1 MDISSPATSSAF
13 DQQAAR
19 PMEKSVIRLRFIVAF
34 AVAALTVAI
43 SLQPAVSG
51 DKDPLFVSLLS
62 DDAHAATMALHFA
75 KAVQDQGHPVTVFFN
90 NRGVLVASKAHGDT
104 YPEQQKEIAALTNG
118 GATLLACPHCMEYY
132 GVEKTGLLSG
142 VSPAEADAVTKQL
155 FMDGTRTLTW

>member
-1 MDISSPATSSAF
+1 M
-13 DQQAAR
+13 
-19 PMEKSVIRLRFIVAF
+19 IRLRVIVAF

-51 DKDPLFVSLLS
+51 DKDPLFVSLVS

-75 KAVQDQGHPVTVFFN
+75 KAVQDQGHPVSVFFN

-104 YPEQQKEIAALTNG
+104 YPEQQKEIAALTSG
-118 GATLLACPHCMEYY
+118 GATLLACAHCMEYY
-132 GVEKTGLLSG
+132 GIEQNGLLSG
-142 VSPAEADAVTKQL
+142 VSAGDADLVTKQL